1 MKRTNKIL
9 TLLLCVFV
17 LSSAIMA
24 FADEGSFSG
33 IESKSVDVS
42 DNGDVDVPIDISGNP
57 GITAIKLEVSYDSDV
72 LTLKTN
78 GVTDKNLLIGRVPT
92 EITLN
97 PFNLG
102 WEDSGINAENNF
114 SNGTIATL
122 SFDVDE
128 DFCGTTEV
136 KVVVKEAIR
145 YDEKR
150 KTFVM
155 VTNLQSGI
163 ISVTRPKLAIKDGV
177 AIANSLNDEALII
190 ASYDE
195 NHMVDC
201 KVYPGVVGDM
211 RIKVADVLDLSGATN
226 VKAFLWGNLETLA
239 PVCDCAEE
247 ELNITDIE
255 LQRFLNS
262 KIDYGNNLATKY

>member
-1 MKRTNKIL
+1 MKSTKKIL
-9 TLLLCVFV
+9 TILICMFI
-17 LSSAIMA
+17 LSSALMVS
-24 FADEGSFSG
+24 ADECVFSG
-33 IESKSVDVS
+33 IVSQSVDVS
-42 DNGDVDVPIDISGNP
+42 DNGDVEVPIDISGNP

-72 LTLKTN
+72 LTLKSG

-102 WEDSGINAENNF
+102 WEDSGVDAANNF

-128 DFCGTTEV
+128 DFYGTTEV
-136 KVVVKEAIR
+136 EVVVKEAIR

-163 ISVTRPKLAIKDGV
+163 VSVTRDKLAIKNGVVVANDVDG
-177 AIANSLNDEALII
+177 ETLII

-195 NHMVDC
+195 DGMIDC
-201 KVYPGVVGDM
+201 KVYPKSTGDVKLT
-211 RIKVADVLDLSGATN
+211 IADEINTTGATK
-226 VKAFLWGNLETLA
+226 VKAFLWENLDTLV

-247 ELNITDIE
+247 IITS
-255 LQRFLNS
+255 Q
-262 KIDYGNNLATKY
+262 K